1 MTCDPDPAQPE
12 GSADQVTRKVHAAL
26 DRVAGD
32 MSRIGIAFSGGGD
45 STALMHLARDWAR
58 GRHLMV
64 ATVDHGL
71 RAESAAEAVLCHRA
85 AAGLGLPHATLL
97 WQRGTEAGNLMAA
110 ARDARLRLL
119 SGWAARNRLEAV
131 LLGHTQ
137 DDQAETVLMR
147 LARGSGVDG
156 LAGMAPRRDAFAMT
170 WLRPMLEVSRAEL
183 RDWLESRGIGWLDD
197 PSNDNSDYDRVRI
210 RKADAALAHIPVIF
224 MTGLSET
231 ADVVEGFECGG
242 VDYVV
247 KPIRAQEVLA
257 RLHTH
262 ARNARIT
269 RMARDAVDVAGMGV
283 VFVDARGR
291 IAWRSPQAGLWLQS
305 LGEARAPGLLP
316 RSLEAALVPGA
327 TLAVSTAAGARL
339 SVRNLGAAALGET
352 MLLFALQREGVAGA
366 GGASSSRLAD
376 AALTPR
382 ETEVLSWLAKGKT
395 NRDIG
400 EILGTSPRTVNK
412 HLEHIFEKLGVE
424 TRAAAAALAS
434 GQFD

>member
-1 MTCDPDPAQPE
+1 MQTPSLPDSPSAERPVVLVVDDAPSSLGMLCDTLEASGYTVLVAADGEAALQRLELVVPDAILLDGLMPGLSGFETCRRIKADPA
-12 GSADQVTRKVHAAL
+12 
-26 DRVAGD
+26 
-32 MSRIGIAFSGGGD
+32 
-45 STALMHLARDWAR
+45 W
-58 GRHLMV
+58 
-64 ATVDHGL
+64 
-71 RAESAAEAVLCHRA
+71 
-85 AAGLGLPHATLL
+85 
-97 WQRGTEAGNLMAA
+97 
-110 ARDARLRLL
+110 
-119 SGWAARNRLEAV
+119 
-131 LLGHTQ
+131 
-137 DDQAETVLMR
+137 
-147 LARGSGVDG
+147 
-156 LAGMAPRRDAFAMT
+156 
-170 WLRPMLEVSRAEL
+170 
-183 RDWLESRGIGWLDD
+183 
-197 PSNDNSDYDRVRI
+197 
-210 RKADAALAHIPVIF
+210 AHIPVLF

-231 ADVVEGFECGG
+231 THVVEGFECGG

-283 VFVDARGR
+283 VFVDTRGR
-291 IAWRSPQAGLWLQS
+291 IAWRSPQAALWLHA
-305 LGEARAPGLLP
+305 LEEPVAPGLLP
-316 RSLEAALVPGA
+316 ASLEAALVPGA
-327 TLAVSTAAGARL
+327 AIAVGTATGMRL

-352 MLLFALQREGVAGA
+352 MLLFAIQRDGPAA
-366 GGASSSRLAD
+366 RLAD

-434 GQFD
+434 GM